1 MCDLCNDTE
10 DAGEAMTYSDWLFT
24 EDEYRHDLEKE
35 SDL

>member
-10 DAGEAMTYSDWLFT
+10 EVSYMDGLLA

-35 SDL
+35 ADL

>member
-10 DAGEAMTYSDWLFT
+10 EVGYMDGLLE

-35 SDL
+35 SNL

>member
-1 MCDLCNDTE
+1 MCDLCNEEKWGWTDQ
-10 DAGEAMTYSDWLFT
+10 LFE